1 MHVYGLLLWIDRTT
15 GLAHC
20 YESDKSQPGKA
31 WYPRSLA
38 FHGWVSNALGVPPLE
53 LGERIDW
60 LFKRV
65 IADLAQ
71 VLVQQGTRAQEAHGG
86 LFSGEDFPVP
96 GDDLELASIISEVLA
111 EYLKGEPP
119 RELWVTLTNRIH
131 TYYRQENKR
140 KNLVGEGFE
149 DVLAA
154 VISRVSGTERL
165 ETYTRKLLDEVPGFY
180 ETPEGDKPKRVDLVV
195 INRDTRHRTF
205 VTAKWSVRADREE
218 QFVTDFDAY
227 ERLNQSRKPFDY
239 VLITNEFDPAR
250 LKAACGKMKV
260 NRELFTDVV
269 HVNPEG
275 VRAAY
280 GPKPRRS
287 AAEVVSLIETGRL
300 VSLGQWLSKITG
312 ARLLPAEN
320 ASQEDGE
327 G

>member
-1 MHVYGLLLWIDRTT
+1 M
-15 GLAHC
+15 
-20 YESDKSQPGKA
+20 
-31 WYPRSLA
+31 
-38 FHGWVSNALGVPPLE
+38 SNALGVSPLE
-53 LGERIDW
+53 LGESIDW

-71 VLVQQGTRAQEAHGG
+71 ALVQQRTRARDEAQGG
-86 LFSGEDFPVP
+86 FFNSEDFPVP
-96 GDDLELASIISEVLA
+96 GDDLELVSIISEVLA

-119 RELWVTLTNRIH
+119 RELWITLTNRIH
-131 TYYRQENKR
+131 AYYRQENKR

-154 VISRVSGTERL
+154 VISRVPGAENF
-165 ETYTRKLLDEVPGFY
+165 EIYTRKLLDEVPGFY

-195 INRDTRHRTF
+195 INQITRHRTF

-280 GPKPRRS
+280 GRNPRRS
-287 AAEVVSLIETGRL
+287 AAEVVNLIEAGRL
-300 VSLGQWLSKITG
+300 TSLGRWLSRIADSSRT
-312 ARLLPAEN
+312 
-320 ASQEDGE
+320 
-327 G
+327 